1 MKKKVVS
8 ISDLEVQLISD
19 EDLQALAAQG
29 AADNANTTSTECCDN
44 SGTIIVTGC

>member
-8 ISDLEVQLISD
+8 ISDLDVQLISD

-29 AADNANTTSTECCDN
+29 AADNTTSAECCDN